1 MAKAI
6 LDTNFILSCIDK
18 KIDFFEAISFIGFNI
33 IIPNEVIGELKKFS
47 SNGKTKLAQNSD
59 LALKI
64 LGKNDFEEIYL
75 KEKNVDKGIVKFAK
89 ENPEIAVATL
99 DREIKRKIKNQ
110 KIVIMGKKKL
120 EII

>member
-1 MAKAI
+1 
-6 LDTNFILSCIDK
+6 
-18 KIDFFEAISFIGFNI
+18 
-33 IIPNEVIGELKKFS
+33 
-47 SNGKTKLAQNSD
+47 